1 MTFNS
6 NGERQQVVTRPGQ
19 LAKQVPVPFFNAFT
33 NFNGYILDLIMWQGT
48 QIDIPYQ
55 TA

>member
-19 LAKQVPVPFFNAFT
+19 LAKQVPVPYFNAFT